1 MTPILWKND
10 YDNFLVSIFHIYFHF
25 YSSDFPIT
33 WFVATM
39 NYSQV
44 MQAVEAEEAM
54 ILLDLAPWQS
64 YVGLSQTFQVSK
76 WWSNLP
82 SIDDVCLI
90 LIFSLARQGSNVSV
104 NMFFFWMICLNISTD
119 QGCVYECLRW
129 FSSPKE
135 GG

>member
-104 NMFFFWMICLNISTD
+104 NMFFWMICLNISTD